1 MLFIYEHLL
10 SVHIS
15 VTPHQEQKLKLE
27 GQAEFKL
34 LFGFMELIVR
44 YTLFTTPILSSFLR
58 VISKITLKLIQW
70 RVVGSLPEHQR
81 KYVLIVAPHTSNWDF
96 ILFVLAVSVLR
107 LKPSV
112 LIKSTLFVGP
122 LGWFLRYC
130 GAIPVNRT
138 QANSLVNYIAG
149 IYEEREEFVLIITPE
164 GTRSPNPN
172 WKRGFHHVATTAQ
185 VPILIVY
192 VDSATKTI
200 GIEGL
205 MEPSGDVDGDIRQLK
220 TFFDAKSGIKP
231 KNYAS

>member
-1 MLFIYEHLL
+1 M
-10 SVHIS
+10 
-15 VTPHQEQKLKLE
+15 Q
-27 GQAEFKL
+27 
-34 LFGFMELIVR
+34 
-44 YTLFTTPILSSFLR
+44 YTLFSTPIISSILR
-58 VISKITLKLIQW
+58 VISKITLKIIGW
-70 RVVGSLPEHQR
+70 RVIGSLPEDQR

-138 QANSLVNYIAG
+138 QANSLVDYIAG

-164 GTRSPNPN
+164 GTRSANPN
-172 WKRGFHHVATTAQ
+172 WKHGFHHVSTTAQ
-185 VPILIVY
+185 VPVLIVY
-192 VDSATKTI
+192 VDSTIKTI

-205 MEPSGDVDGDIRQLK
+205 MEPSDDIDKDINKLK
-220 TFFDAKSGIKP
+220 KFFDTKSGLKP

>member
-1 MLFIYEHLL
+1 M
-10 SVHIS
+10 
-15 VTPHQEQKLKLE
+15 Q
-27 GQAEFKL
+27 
-34 LFGFMELIVR
+34 
-44 YTLFTTPILSSFLR
+44 YTLFNTPIISSILR
-58 VISKITLKLIQW
+58 VISKIILKIIRW
-70 RVVGSLPEHQR
+70 RVIGQLPEDQR

-138 QANSLVNYIAG
+138 QASSLVDYIAG
-149 IYEEREEFVLIITPE
+149 IYKERDDFVLIITPE
-164 GTRSPNPN
+164 GTRSANPN
-172 WKRGFHHVATTAQ
+172 WKQGFHHVATTAQ

-192 VDSATKTI
+192 VDSTQKTI

-205 MEPSGDVDGDIRQLK
+205 MEPSDDIDEDINKLK
-220 TFFDAKSGIKP
+220 KFFDTKSGLKP
-231 KNYAS
+231 KNHAS